1 MSELKSV
8 RKGFGH
14 GLTLAAE
21 RQPSIVALVPDLTN
35 SVGFGEFAE
44 RFPERFVQTGIAEQ
58 NIICVASGLAHVG
71 KTAFVGAYAAFS
83 PGRNWEQI
91 RTTVCINNQPVKII
105 GSHAGLTVGPDG
117 ETHQA
122 LEDIAMMRVLPNM
135 SVFAPADAVE
145 AEQMALSLARYDH
158 PAYVRYPRADM
169 PVVFDKSYKFA
180 IGRAVEMRQ
189 GSDVVIFTT
198 GTMLAAVLEAAEI
211 LASKKLNVGVV
222 HFPTIKPL
230 DEKAILKYAKKSGR
244 IVTVEEHQIAG
255 GFGSAVAEVISENM
269 AGLLRLKPR
278 NDILV
283 HRIGIDDRYGQSGT
297 PDELLDFYDLSAPK
311 IAKKIHKWYH
321 DNN

>member
-1 MSELKSV
+1 MSEMKSV
-8 RKGFGH
+8 RKAFGH
-14 GLTLAAE
+14 GLMLAAE
-21 RQPSIVALVPDLTN
+21 RQASVVALVPDLTN

-44 RFPERFVQTGIAEQ
+44 RFPERFIQTGIAEQ

-91 RTTVCINNQPVKII
+91 RTTVCINDQPVKII

-145 AEQMALSLARYDH
+145 AEQMALVLARYDH
-158 PAYVRYPRADM
+158 PAYIRYPRADM
-169 PVVFDKSYKFA
+169 PVVFDKSYKFV
-180 IGRAVEMRQ
+180 IGKSVELQ
-189 GSDVVIFTT
+189 KGKDVVIFTT
-198 GTMLAAVLEAAEI
+198 GTMLAAILEAAEI
-211 LASKKLNVGVV
+211 LEEEKVSVGVV

-230 DEKAILKYAKKSGR
+230 DEKAIVKYAKKYGK

-255 GFGSAVAEVISENM
+255 GFGSAVGEVLLS
-269 AGLLRLKPR
+269 AGAHSAVDKFL
-278 NDILV
+278 
-283 HRIGIDDRYGQSGT
+283 RIGIEDEFGQSAS
-297 PDELLDFYDLSAPK
+297 PDELLDFYGLSATK
-311 IAKKIHKWYH
+311 IAKKIKEM
-321 DNN
+321 